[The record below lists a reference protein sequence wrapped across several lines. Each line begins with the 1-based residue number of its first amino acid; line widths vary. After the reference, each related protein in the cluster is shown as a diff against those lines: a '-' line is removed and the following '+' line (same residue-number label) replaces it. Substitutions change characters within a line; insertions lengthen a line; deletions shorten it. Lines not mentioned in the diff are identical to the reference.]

1 MPTEDGIPATYQ
13 AGCDVC
19 SYVARIESDNDEAAT
34 RKLAEDLAAHNFEAH
49 DAATD
54 VDSIIEPVKAKMTI
68 TSE

>member
-1 MPTEDGIPATYQ
+1 MPENGIPATYQ

-19 SYVARIESDNDEAAT
+19 SYVARIESDSDETAA
-34 RKLAEDLAAHNFEAH
+34 RKLAEDLAAHNFETH
-49 DAATD
+49 DAPTD

>member
-19 SYVARIESDNDEAAT
+19 SYVARIEVDNDDTAA
-34 RKLAEDLAAHNFEAH
+34 RKLAEDLAAHNFETH
-49 DAATD
+49 DTATD
-54 VDSIIEPVKAKMTI
+54 VESIIEPVKAKMTI